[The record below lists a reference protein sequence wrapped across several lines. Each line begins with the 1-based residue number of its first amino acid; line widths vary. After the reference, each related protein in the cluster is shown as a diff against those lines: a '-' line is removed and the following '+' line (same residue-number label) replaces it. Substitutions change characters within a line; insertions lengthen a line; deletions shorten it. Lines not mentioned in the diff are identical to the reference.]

1 MESNE
6 DNQNIENNKND
17 KYIHYQKINIFGEP
31 YVGKSSLI
39 SLMDNYDSEIFQLDF
54 NENEESFYTS
64 SGMVEQVKQIEINF
78 NDDKNLYFNV
88 YETNID
94 RFDSI
99 KMNLDTLLIQTDCII
114 IMWDNSSPKTFEN
127 IPPLISTIE
136 DCLRQSEIKV
146 PIFVLQN
153 KIDLKFDLDE
163 ISVAKDKFDESIKKL
178 KENKNITYK
187 EITLKENQ
195 KKDFYELI
203 GTIDDKLSENSS
215 KKINDIY
222 KVKYHH
228 PLKQCKKKI
237 GKYINCLLLGNQGS
251 GKTSFLKSLVGESI
265 TNLISTIGM
274 DNSPFN
280 CSVEREELT
289 FIIND
294 TAGQE
299 RYKSLP
305 KSYYVNA
312 QAFLIFFDVTKEES
326 FETVNFW
333 IENTIRNN
341 GKINEQY
348 ELFLVANKIDENEI
362 RKVGKNKGK
371 ELATKYN
378 IKYFEIS
385 CLKKINIYE
394 LLYEIT
400 LMAYKKNK
408 TVEKADKA
416 NEKNKEN
423 KPIQRQKS
431 FQLNKNKNVIK
442 KKKNFC

>member
-64 SGMVEQVKQIEINF
+64 SGMAEQVKQIEINF
-78 NDDKNLYFNV
+78 NEDKNLYFNV

-114 IMWDNSSPKTFEN
+114 IMWDNNSPKTFEN

-153 KIDLKFDLDE
+153 KMDLKFDLDE

-178 KENKNITYK
+178 KENQNITYK
-187 EITLKENQ
+187 EITLKDNK

-203 GTIDDKLSENSS
+203 GVIDDKLSENSP

-222 KVKYHH
+222 KIKYLH
-228 PLKQCKKKI
+228 PLKENKRI
-237 GKYINCLLLGNQGS
+237 GVNLDCLLLGNQGS

-265 TNLISTIGM
+265 NNLISTIGV
-274 DNSPFN
+274 DIKLFN
-280 CSVEREELT
+280 YSFEGKEHT
-289 FIIND
+289 FIIHD

-299 RYKSLP
+299 RFDSLIKNYYKN
-305 KSYYVNA
+305 VD
-312 QAFLIFFDVTKEES
+312 AFLLFFDVTNKES
-326 FETVNFW
+326 FEKVQKW
-333 IENTIRNN
+333 IGDIVDNKGN
-341 GKINEQY
+341 INEQY

-362 RKVGKNKGK
+362 RKIGKTQGK

-394 LLYEIT
+394 LLYDIT
-400 LMAYKKNK
+400 LMSYKKNK
-408 TVEKADKA
+408 AIKRSESIKLKKD
-416 NEKNKEN
+416 N
-423 KPIQRQKS
+423 
-431 FQLNKNKNVIK
+431 K
-442 KKKNFC
+442 KKKNLCCNKNN

>member
-153 KIDLKFDLDE
+153 KMDLKFDLDE

-178 KENKNITYK
+178 RENLNITYK
-187 EITLKENQ
+187 EITLKDNQ
-195 KKDFYELI
+195 KKNFYELI
-203 GTIDDKLSENSS
+203 GAIDDKLSENSS

-228 PLKQCKKKI
+228 PLKQCKGKI
-237 GKYINCLLLGNQGS
+237 GKNINCLLLGNQGS

-408 TVEKADKA
+408 TVEQADKA

-423 KPIQRQKS
+423 KP

-442 KKKNFC
+442 KKKKFC

>member
-237 GKYINCLLLGNQGS
+237 GKYINCLLLGNEGS

-408 TVEKADKA
+408 TVEQADKA

-442 KKKNFC
+442 KRTKFC